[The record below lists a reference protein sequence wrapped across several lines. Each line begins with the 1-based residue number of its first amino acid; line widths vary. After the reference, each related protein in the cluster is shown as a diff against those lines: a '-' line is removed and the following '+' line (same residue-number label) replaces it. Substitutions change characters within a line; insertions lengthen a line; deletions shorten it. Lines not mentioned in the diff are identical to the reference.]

1 MKILILLPILVI
13 LIGII
18 PSINAEITPNWVKN
32 TAGWWA
38 TDAISE
44 KEFVN
49 AIEFLVNEGIIASN
63 LKCSSEVDQNNNGI
77 VDEIEN
83 LEDYS
88 GMSTEKYVESK
99 KKFKNK
105 NWSNCI
111 FPNISHI
118 EFENVDFTNADFS
131 NSRIFGNNFANSKFE
146 QTDFS
151 GSIIHGNVFFKSTF
165 NNVDFTNADFSI
177 DNNESPYVTFT
188 YKKNDVVQYCSFIP
202 CGFYY
207 LSVTENTTEFLTKT
221 FGEKKIPQNLR
232 HVENIVD
239 LSDIRSH
246 WRHVTSFV
254 YSEINNSNFDRADL
268 KYVQYLY
275 TNFTNIDFSE
285 SNNFQS
291 LFHGSYLENIKFENE
306 SIIKSETLESK
317 LITEKIKKEY
327 PITNIIKYDFSIQD
341 DFNLEFDAAIDDII
355 INWGMGLL
363 IDDEKLYVADTD
375 NHRIIIYDKNTLEI
389 ISIIISPIQ
398 YYCDGVNAFTVET
411 MDAEECPD
419 RIRNIPT
426 SIAIIEDLIFV
437 SYGMADQIQ
446 VFDMNGNMISQFGN
460 HGEAKG
466 EFNQA
471 YRIFAHDY
479 KIYAADSGNQRIQI
493 FDSKGNFLD
502 EFSTNVNNISN
513 SFPTDIVIFDEMI
526 FVYESNSSSMLIF
539 SMDGTFQNAFHIE
552 GIEKKS
558 LVGFDISHNV
568 LFLTSP
574 ENNQIIITDIN
585 GTKIMDVG
593 KFGNK
598 YGEFNYPLDIIVDEN
613 KIYVSDAKNYRI
625 QIFELYK

>member
-63 LKCSSEVDQNNNGI
+63 LKCSSEVDQNHNGI

-118 EFENVDFTNADFS
+118 EFE
-131 NSRIFGNNFANSKFE
+131 
-146 QTDFS
+146 
-151 GSIIHGNVFFKSTF
+151 
-165 NNVDFTNADFSI
+165 NVDFTNADFSI

-275 TNFTNIDFSE
+275 TNFTNIDFSK
-285 SNNFQS
+285 SNNSQS

-327 PITNIIKYDFSIQD
+327 PITNIIKYDFSIQN

-479 KIYAADSGNQRIQI
+479 KINVADSGNQRIQI

-598 YGEFNYPLDIIVDEN
+598 YGEFNHPLDIIVDEN

>member
-131 NSRIFGNNFANSKFE
+131 
-146 QTDFS
+146 
-151 GSIIHGNVFFKSTF
+151 
-165 NNVDFTNADFSI
+165 I

-188 YKKNDVVQYCSFIP
+188 YKKNEVVQYCSFIP

-317 LITEKIKKEY
+317 IITEKIKKEY

-598 YGEFNYPLDIIVDEN
+598 YGEFNHPLDIIVDEN

>member
-63 LKCSSEVDQNNNGI
+63 LKCSSEVDQNHNGI

-88 GMSTEKYVESK
+88 GMSTEKYLESK

-131 NSRIFGNNFANSKFE
+131 
-146 QTDFS
+146 
-151 GSIIHGNVFFKSTF
+151 
-165 NNVDFTNADFSI
+165 I

-188 YKKNDVVQYCSFIP
+188 YKKNEVVQYCSFIP

>member
-131 NSRIFGNNFANSKFE
+131 
-146 QTDFS
+146 
-151 GSIIHGNVFFKSTF
+151 
-165 NNVDFTNADFSI
+165 I

-207 LSVTENTTEFLTKT
+207 LSVTENTTEFLTNT

-598 YGEFNYPLDIIVDEN
+598 YGEFNHPLDIIVDEN